1 MRNFSKKLAFVLAAA
16 MVFTAFAPAAKAK
29 AAEDM
34 AINRASQTLYVN
46 EGLNHK
52 GAETLPEGLYGNVSE
67 YDFYVANKPADWKT
81 AYTFD
86 WSSSN
91 EKVMT
96 VGKAGLAT
104 AVAPGKADVVCAVTE
119 KATGKTTT
127 LTATVTVKANAA
139 AITITN
145 ADDYDLQ
152 NVMAGDEIALEYEM
166 FDDNGGDTATD
177 LVRWIAEP
185 ATGVTVEDGVFTF
198 GEDAVATDYTLYAET
213 YQSEKYNQATATSEK
228 IVVTFVADN
237 SFEVK
242 QDTDKKFTV
251 KFDAP
256 VKALGEVTV
265 NRLYKGF
272 ELPALVKTA
281 KLADDGMS
289 ATVEM
294 FTSLKNNEEYAINVA
309 GYDVYTLTASAGD
322 PVEVL
327 IYVDEKAIG
336 SEAELVYVDENLLPF
351 TLKYRLIDANGV
363 DVTDVA
369 GGTVLFNAKTYSTD
383 GSYYV
388 SADQMWFAKEGVDI
402 EVVADYQSGRYENGV
417 QLAPA
422 KGAKAFYS
430 MKKEPVQVV
439 GLADWKIAGEKA
451 DWSDAK
457 KTVAFGDTATLEVK
471 IKLTEGD
478 PVVATAMGPVLDG
491 YVKFEE
497 INPEI
502 AALSG
507 ANIVYFKQGVAK
519 VIVYYCYTENNAVV
533 ELPIAQINAEATAPK
548 AIQSMALNTQMVTLG
563 TVDGYDEATITVSA
577 KNNYGEDYAV
587 AGKVTIEGVDDN
599 SKAALVEGTSYAI
612 DPQTGKITLY
622 GYELQQNTPN
632 KPATV
637 QLTFKVKVE
646 GKLEKNVTVLLKS
659 RGAVGT
665 EYIQLEAEG
674 FGVDVART
682 ASSTAAKTGSF
693 TVYQY
698 SNGIKVGTQEVQ
710 AYDANNITKDAF
722 YFKVT
727 KDGTDVTAKVAS
739 NVDGKVTINFSSVD
753 NTIVKYTDFGAGNY
767 VFTLY
772 KGIAVGDKA
781 IAVQQ
786 NTSVGAVT
794 CNVGAYGNAVR
805 VKDTLNGDTSDAAL
819 RGAFSIKNTKG
830 EESTST
836 YTVKATGA
844 ADANMKYVYVES
856 ITFMDDLG
864 DGTFAEYTVPVG
876 VALMK

>member
-16 MVFTAFAPAAKAK
+16 MVFTAFAPAAKAE

-52 GAETLPEGLYGNVSE
+52 GAETLPEGLYGNVCE

-81 AYTFD
+81 AYTFA
-86 WSSSN
+86 WSSSD
-91 EKVMT
+91 EDVMT

-104 AVAPGKADVVCAVTE
+104 AVAPGKADVVCVVTE
-119 KATGKTTT
+119 KATGKATK
-127 LTATVTVKANAA
+127 LTAAVTVKANAEEV
-139 AITITN
+139 TITN
-145 ADDYDLQ
+145 ADDYDMQ
-152 NVMAGDEIALEYEM
+152 SVMAGDVITLEYEM
-166 FDDNGGDTATD
+166 AAENGVKATD
-177 LVRWIAEP
+177 LVRWVAEP

-198 GEDAVATDYTLYAET
+198 GEDAVAGDYTLYAEA
-213 YQSEKYNQATATSEK
+213 YQSEKYNQTTATSEK
-228 IVVTFVADN
+228 IVVTFVANN
-237 SFEVK
+237 SFEVEQK
-242 QDTDKKFTV
+242 TVKTFDV

-256 VKALGEVTV
+256 VKAVGDVVV

-272 ELPALVKTA
+272 ELPALVKSV

-294 FTSLKNNEEYAINVA
+294 FTALKNNEEYAITVA
-309 GYDVYTLTASAGD
+309 GYETYNLTASAGD

-327 IYVDEKAIG
+327 IYVSDKEIG
-336 SEAELVYVDENLLPF
+336 KEAEIIYVDGNPV
-351 TLKYRLIDANGV
+351 TLKYKLIDAKGV

-369 GGTVLFNAKTYSTD
+369 GGTVLFNAKEYSTD

-402 EVVADYQSGRYENGV
+402 EVIADYQSGRYENGV

-422 KGAKAFYS
+422 KGSKLFYS
-430 MKKEPVQVV
+430 MKKEPVQVL
-439 GLADWKIAGEKA
+439 GLADWKIAGTKE
-451 DWSDAK
+451 DWSDKAQ
-457 KTVAFGDTATLEVK
+457 TVAFGDTATLAVK

-478 PVVATAMGPVLDG
+478 PVVAGAMGSVLDG
-491 YVKFEE
+491 YITFQE
-497 INPEI
+497 INPEV

-507 ANIVYFKQGVAK
+507 SDIVFFKQGVAK
-519 VIVYYCYTENNAVV
+519 ILVYYNYTENNALV
-533 ELPIAQINAEATAPK
+533 ELPIAQINAEATAPR
-548 AIQSMALNTQMVTLG
+548 ALQSMALDKTMITLG
-563 TVDGYDEATITVSA
+563 TEDGYDEATITVSA
-577 KNNYGEDYAV
+577 KNNYGGDYTVSDAN
-587 AGKVTIEGVDDN
+587 VTIEGVDDN
-599 SKAALVEGTSYAI
+599 SKAALQADAFSIAA
-612 DPQTGKITLY
+612 DGKITLK
-622 GYELQQNTPN
+622 GYELKANTPN
-632 KPATV
+632 QPATV
-637 QLTFKVKVE
+637 QLTFKVKVD
-646 GKLEKNVTVLLKS
+646 GKLEQNVTVLLKS

-682 ASSTAAKTGSF
+682 ESSKDEKTGSF
-693 TVYQY
+693 TVYKY

-710 AYDANNITKDAF
+710 KYDANNITANAF

-727 KDGTDVTAKVAS
+727 KDGTDVTAKLADSV
-739 NVDGKVTINFSSVD
+739 NGKVTINFSSVD
-753 NTIVKYTDFGAGNY
+753 NGVVKYTDFGAGNY

-772 KGIAVGDKA
+772 KGVAVGNNA

-786 NTSVGAVT
+786 NTAVGAVT

-805 VKDTLNGDTSDAAL
+805 VKDTLAGDTSDAGL
-819 RGAFSIKNTKG
+819 RAAFSIKNTKG
-830 EESTST
+830 EEATSA

-844 ADANMKYVYVES
+844 DDANMKYVYVES
-856 ITFMDDLG
+856 FTFKDELAAG
-864 DGTFAEYTVPVG
+864 VYAEYTVNVG